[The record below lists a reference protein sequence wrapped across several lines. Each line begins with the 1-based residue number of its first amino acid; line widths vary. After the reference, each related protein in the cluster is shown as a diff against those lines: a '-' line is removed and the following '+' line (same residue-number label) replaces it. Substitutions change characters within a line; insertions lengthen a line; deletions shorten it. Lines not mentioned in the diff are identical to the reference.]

1 MKTRRTF
8 LRQGSCA
15 AISSVPILNTLLNL
29 RMAGSLAA
37 ATPASNEYRA
47 LVCIFLTGGNDSYNM
62 LVPRSNPH
70 YATYAAARSNLA
82 LPQSSLLPIN
92 PTNLPA
98 GLQLGIHPGMPQ
110 VQSTFEAGRAAFIA
124 NIGTLLDPIV
134 TPASFSAG
142 SVALPLGLFS
152 HSDQIEQWQTS
163 TPDIRSS
170 RGWAGRAADLLR
182 DLNPNNTVSMNISL
196 NGNNTFQSGQT
207 SYEYSVRTNGAT
219 MLNTYSPE
227 FSNGNQISQI
237 RSAALDGQLAIK
249 YNNLLS
255 QGFAASK
262 REAMD
267 AYELFNTAIAP
278 ALPSSVIFP
287 EGTLGD
293 SLKMV
298 AKCIAGRN
306 TLGHTRQTFFINV
319 GGWDMHDEVL
329 NAMAALL
336 PSISANMAAFDNAMT
351 AIGMGNQVTQFT
363 ASDFGRTLTSNGN
376 GSDHAWGGNQIVMGG
391 ALSAGNTGKKVYGQ
405 YPDLADNAPQALGR
419 GVMIPTTPVDSYFAE
434 LALWLGVPKSQLPLV
449 LPNIGRFYDITST
462 SNPLGFL
469 V

>member
-1 MKTRRTF
+1 MNTRRNF
-8 LRQGSCA
+8 LRQGTCA
-15 AISSVPILNTLLNL
+15 AISGVPILNTLLNL
-29 RMAGSLAA
+29 RLASSIAA
-37 ATPASNEYRA
+37 ATPANNEYRA
-47 LVCIFLTGGNDSYNM
+47 VVCIFLSGGNDSYNM

-82 LPQSSLLPIN
+82 LAQNSLLPIN
-92 PTNLPA
+92 PTNPMG
-98 GLQLGIHPGMPQ
+98 GLQLGIHPGMAPIQ
-110 VQSTFEAGRAAFIA
+110 NLFESGRAAFIA
-124 NIGTLLDPIV
+124 NIGTLLEPVV
-134 TPASFSAG
+134 TPALFEAG

-196 NGNNTFQSGQT
+196 SGNNTFQSGQT
-207 SYEYSVRTNGAT
+207 SYEYSVNPDGAT
-219 MLNTYSPE
+219 TLDTYDPQ
-227 FSNGNQISQI
+227 FSTDNQISQI

-249 YNNLLS
+249 YSSLLS
-255 QGFAASK
+255 QGYANSK
-262 REAMD
+262 RDAMD
-267 AYELFNTAIAP
+267 AYELFNNAIAP
-278 ALPSSVIFP
+278 PLPNSIVFP
-287 EGTLGD
+287 AGRLGD

-298 AKCIAGRN
+298 AKCIAGRSA
-306 TLGHTRQTFFINV
+306 LGHTRQTFFINV

-329 NAMAALL
+329 GTMGELLPAVSAGMAAL
-336 PSISANMAAFDNAMT
+336 DNAMI
-351 AIGMGNQVTQFT
+351 AMGMGNQVMQFT

-376 GSDHAWGGNQIVMGG
+376 GSDHAWGGNQMVVGG
-391 ALSAGNTGKKVYGQ
+391 ALNLANSGRKIYGQ

-449 LPNIGRFYDITST
+449 LPNIGRFYDTS
-462 SNPLGFL
+462 SSSSPLGFL
-469 V
+469 P